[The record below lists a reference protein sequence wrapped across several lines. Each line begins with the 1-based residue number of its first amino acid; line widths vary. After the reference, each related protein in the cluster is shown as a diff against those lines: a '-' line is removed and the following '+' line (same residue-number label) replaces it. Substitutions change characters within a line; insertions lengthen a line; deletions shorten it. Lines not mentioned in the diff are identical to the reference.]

1 MKHCCNCET
10 SCNEESVVGLIICSV
25 CARRTKRKNLELN
38 KEIERLI
45 EQKRVLM
52 QVSLNLSDKNL
63 ELKDE
68 VVKVKRM
75 NGELRNR
82 IESITTDD
90 TQKEIQEI
98 IESMGRIY
106 RIKNR

>member
-1 MKHCCNCET
+1 MKHCCNCCNCET

-52 QVSLNLSDKNL
+52 QVSLNLKDKNL
-63 ELKDE
+63 ELKEEIADLKE
-68 VVKVKRM
+68 ANRYLSDYIQYM
-75 NGELRNR
+75 N
-82 IESITTDD
+82 
-90 TQKEIQEI
+90 
-98 IESMGRIY
+98 
-106 RIKNR
+106 